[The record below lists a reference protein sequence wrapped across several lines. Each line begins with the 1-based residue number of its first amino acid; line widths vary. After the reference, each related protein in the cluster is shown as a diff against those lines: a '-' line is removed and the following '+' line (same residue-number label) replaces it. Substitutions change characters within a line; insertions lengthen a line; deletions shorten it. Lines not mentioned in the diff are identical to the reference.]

1 MTEHTRESAIET
13 AIKYIRDGMGD
24 ENTEMCLVIAN
35 TETGNMRIIGLN
47 MPEEEVPLLLTAAAE
62 EMAEA
67 VVNMYNNRTV
77 N

>member
-1 MTEHTRESAIET
+1 MTEHTRESAIEA
-13 AIKYIRDGMGD
+13 AIGYMRDGMAD

-35 TETGNMRIIGLN
+35 TETGNMRILGMN

-67 VVNMYNNRTV
+67 VISMYNNRTV

>member
-1 MTEHTRESAIET
+1 MEHSKESAIEA
-13 AIKYIRDGMGD
+13 AIGYMREGMAD
-24 ENTEMCLVIAN
+24 DNTEMCLVIAN
-35 TETGNMRIIGLN
+35 TETGNMRIIGMN

-67 VVNMYNNRTV
+67 VINMYNNRTV

>member
-1 MTEHTRESAIET
+1 MSN
-13 AIKYIRDGMGD
+13 

-35 TETGNMRIIGLN
+35 TETGNMRIIGMN

-67 VVNMYNNRTV
+67 VISMYNNRTV

>member
-1 MTEHTRESAIET
+1 
-13 AIKYIRDGMGD
+13 MGD
-24 ENTEMCLVIAN
+24 DNTEMCLVIAN
-35 TETGNMRIIGLN
+35 TKTGNMRIIGMN

-67 VVNMYNNRTV
+67 VISMYNNRTV